1 MSASLKPKFD
11 PKKLLQFRIPEVR
24 QQWSLRDTAFYA
36 LSVGMAQD
44 PMDRRQ
50 LRYVSVEPD
59 MATMPSMVVVMA
71 HPGFWLG
78 NPDTTVDPS
87 RVLHGEQEITLS
99 RQLPA
104 AARIRSNTKI
114 LSLIDK
120 GPGKAAILY
129 TEKQV
134 FNEDN
139 EELLAKTISTTFLR
153 GLGGFGGEGRASTQ
167 LHQMPSA
174 APQDEIEL
182 QTRPEQALFYRLNG
196 DYNVLH
202 SDPDFAKKSGFE
214 RPILHGLCTFGVIC
228 RGLLERFANYQPERL
243 KAMKLRFSAPV
254 YPGESIRV
262 ETWSDG
268 SFRAYAA
275 GRGVLVADCGY
286 ASIE

>member
-1 MSASLKPKFD
+1 MPASIKPTFD
-11 PKKLLQFRIPEVR
+11 PEKLLQFRIPEVR
-24 QQWSLRDTAFYA
+24 QQWSLKDTAFYA

-50 LRYVSVEPD
+50 LRYVSAKPD
-59 MATMPSMVVVMA
+59 MVTMPSMAVVIA

-78 NPDTTVDPS
+78 SPETTVDPS
-87 RVLHGEQEITLS
+87 RVLHGEQEITLM
-99 RQLPA
+99 RPLPVA
-104 AARIRSNTKI
+104 ANLRSKTKI
-114 LSLIDK
+114 LSLVDK

-134 FNEDN
+134 FDEDN
-139 EELLAKTISTTFLR
+139 EELLAKTVNTTFLR
-153 GLGGFGGEGRASTQ
+153 GLGGFGGDGRAPTQ
-167 LHQMPSA
+167 VHQMPSA
-174 APQDEIEL
+174 APQDQIEL

-202 SDPDFAKKSGFE
+202 SDPEFANKSGFE

-228 RGLLERFANYQPERL
+228 RALLERFTDFQPERL
-243 KAMKLRFSAPV
+243 KAMKLRFSGPV

-268 SFRAYAA
+268 SFRAYTT
-275 GRGVLVADCGY
+275 GKGILVADCGY

>member
-1 MSASLKPKFD
+1 MSASIKPTFD
-11 PKKLLQFRIPEVR
+11 PEKLLQFRIPEVR
-24 QQWSLRDTAFYA
+24 QQWSLKDTAFYA

-50 LRYVSVEPD
+50 LRYVSAEPD
-59 MATMPSMVVVMA
+59 MATMPSMAVVMA

-78 NPDTTVDPS
+78 NPETTVDPS
-87 RVLHGEQEITLS
+87 RVLHGEQEIVLA
-99 RQLPA
+99 RPLPA
-104 AARIRSNTKI
+104 AANIRSNTKI
-114 LSLIDK
+114 LSLVDK

-139 EELLAKTISTTFLR
+139 EELIAKAINTTFLR
-153 GLGGFGGEGRASTQ
+153 GLGGFGGEGIPPTQ
-167 LHQMPSA
+167 VHQMPSVA
-174 APQDEIEL
+174 SQGEIEL
-182 QTRPEQALFYRLNG
+182 QTRSEQALFYRLNG
-196 DYNVLH
+196 DYNILH
-202 SDPDFAKKSGFE
+202 SDPEFAKKSGFE

-228 RGLLERFANYQPERL
+228 RALLKRLADFQSERL
-243 KAMKLRFSAPV
+243 NAMKLRFSAPV

-275 GRGVLVADCGY
+275 GRGILVADCGY

>member
-1 MSASLKPKFD
+1 MSASIKPTFD
-11 PKKLLQFRIPEVR
+11 SEKLLQFRIPEVR
-24 QQWSLRDTAFYA
+24 QQWSLKDSAFYA

-44 PMDRRQ
+44 PVDRRQ
-50 LRYVSVEPD
+50 LRYVSAEPD
-59 MATMPSMVVVMA
+59 MVTMPSMAVVMA

-78 NPDTTVDPS
+78 NPETTVDPS
-87 RVLHGEQEITLS
+87 RVLHGEQEITLV
-99 RQLPA
+99 RTLPP

-114 LSLIDK
+114 LALVDK

-134 FNEDN
+134 INEDN
-139 EELLAKTISTTFLR
+139 EELLAKAVNTTFLR
-153 GLGGFGGEGRASTQ
+153 GLGGFGGKGSVPTQ
-167 LHQMPSA
+167 VHQMPSV
-174 APQDEIEL
+174 APQDEMEL

-202 SDPDFAKKSGFE
+202 SDPEFAKRSGFE

-228 RGLLERFANYQPERL
+228 RALLKRFADFQPERL

-262 ETWSDG
+262 ETWNDG
-268 SFRAYAA
+268 SFRAHVV
-275 GRGVLVADCGY
+275 GRGIIIADCGY

>member
-1 MSASLKPKFD
+1 MSASIQPAFD
-11 PKKLLQFRIPEVR
+11 PEKLLQFRIPEVR

-44 PMDRRQ
+44 PMDQRQ
-50 LRYVSVEPD
+50 LHYVNAEHRMV
-59 MATMPSMVVVMA
+59 TMPSMAVVMA

-78 NPDTTVDPS
+78 NPATTVDPS
-87 RVLHGEQEITLS
+87 RVLHGEQEITLM
-99 RQLPA
+99 RPLPA
-104 AARIRSNTKI
+104 AANIRSNTKI
-114 LSLIDK
+114 VSLVDK

-139 EELLAKTISTTFLR
+139 DELLATTVNTTFLR
-153 GLGGFGGEGRASTQ
+153 GLGGFGGEGRAPTQ
-167 LHQMPSA
+167 VHRMPSV

-182 QTRPEQALFYRLNG
+182 QTRLEQALFYRLNG

-202 SDPDFAKKSGFE
+202 SDPEFAKKSGFE

-228 RGLLERFANYQPERL
+228 RALLERFADFQSKRL

-268 SFRAYAA
+268 SFRAYAV
-275 GRGVLVADCGY
+275 GRGILVADCGY